1 MDTIY
6 SCRNRAT
13 NEINNEK
20 GCFEVY
26 TITPA
31 GPSFLFAVW
40 VGERFKGNEVSM
52 KKQDNNWIGA
62 FLIVLV
68 LAFVPLIVSAKKYSV
83 GLSDQLWF
91 SSADTSYDFFL
102 YWKGQA
108 LLLLC
113 GILSL
118 YVALK
123 MSISKKDT
131 MVSVDNRYMIPLGVY
146 FLMSLLSTLLSQHR
160 RMAVWGGYEQW
171 EGMLTL
177 GTYVVIMFFSYYLI
191 QGQTEIRIVLY
202 GLLAGVFILSLLGAR
217 QFLGH
222 DFFRTA
228 AGKAVMNFM
237 SDEKLNF
244 TFNFAPGRV
253 YATLYNPNYVG
264 SYVALMLPVTLSLIS
279 FRKRI
284 DALLRNGLAAA
295 TAVFL
300 VIMLFGSESVTG
312 FIGLGAVLVLFT
324 ILMITNIK
332 KHPKIF
338 ASMAAVCILAV
349 TGAVFYNKSIFEY
362 GYNKIMNPMP
372 NHFVVKSM
380 VSREGALEIC
390 TAEDDLLRLVVDVK
404 DGVYTYEAKD
414 EKGSSV
420 EVAKDGESE
429 SVKLLDQ
436 RFEKIQI
443 QETSVEAEGEKQA
456 ALVINTPSV
465 GKSYTVVLKT
475 TSNQNG
481 LSQKNYQI
489 YNPFKKL
496 DGLREIPAV
505 GFEDKMHFASRR
517 GYIWSRTFPLLPKHL
532 LLGSGPNTFVYE
544 FPNDDYVGMKNVG
557 YDGSTVTKPHN
568 MFMQIFV
575 QTGLLSL
582 LAFLALYGFYFA
594 ECMRLY
600 WRRTEYGWLERFGTG
615 LCLGTFG
622 YLVTGLAN
630 DSTVAVAPLYWCLL
644 GVGIAVN
651 RRVAKEEDCFE

>member
-1 MDTIY
+1 
-6 SCRNRAT
+6 
-13 NEINNEK
+13 
-20 GCFEVY
+20 
-26 TITPA
+26 
-31 GPSFLFAVW
+31 
-40 VGERFKGNEVSM
+40 M
-52 KKQDNNWIGA
+52 KKRNKNWIGA
-62 FLIVLV
+62 FLIVLI

-102 YWKGQA
+102 YWKSQA

-118 YVALK
+118 YAALK
-123 MSISKKDT
+123 MTVSKKE
-131 MVSVDNRYMIPLGVY
+131 MMASVDNRYLIPLGVY
-146 FLMSLLSTLLSQHR
+146 FLMSLLSTVLSQNK

-177 GTYVVIMFFSYYLI
+177 GAYVVILFFSCCLI
-191 QGQTEIRIVLY
+191 LGQTEIRILMY

-217 QFLGH
+217 QFLGY
-222 DFFRTA
+222 DFFRTT

-264 SYVALMLPVTLSLIS
+264 SYVALMLPVILSMIS
-279 FRKRI
+279 LRKRI
-284 DALLRNGLAAA
+284 DAVLRSLLAAA

-300 VIMLFGSESVTG
+300 VMMLFGSESVTG
-312 FIGLGAVLVLFT
+312 FIGLGAVLLLFT
-324 ILMITNIK
+324 ILMITKIK
-332 KHPKIF
+332 KHPRIF
-338 ASMAAVCILAV
+338 ASVAVLCILAV
-349 TGAVFYNKSIFEY
+349 TGAVFYNRSIFEY
-362 GYNKIMNPMP
+362 GWNKIMHPTP

-380 VSREGALEIC
+380 ISRGGALEIC
-390 TAEDDLLRLVVDVK
+390 TAEDDMLRLTVDVK
-404 DGVYTYEAKD
+404 DSTYTYKAED
-414 EKGSSV
+414 EKGSPVESV
-420 EVAKDGESE
+420 KDGEGK
-429 SVKLLDQ
+429 SVKFLDQ
-436 RFEKIQI
+436 RFDKIQI
-443 QETSVEAEGEKQA
+443 QETSVEAEGEEQDA
-456 ALVINTPSV
+456 FVVNTPSV
-465 GKSYTVVLKT
+465 GKSYTVAVG
-475 TSNQNG
+475 TSSYQNG
-481 LSQKNYQI
+481 LSQKIYRI

-496 DGLREIPAV
+496 DRLREIPAA
-505 GFEDKMHFASRR
+505 GFEDKLHFASRR
-517 GYIWSRTFPLLPKHL
+517 GYIWSRTFPLLSKHL

-594 ECMRLY
+594 ECMKLY
-600 WRRTEYGWLERFGTG
+600 WKRMEYGWMERFGAG

-644 GVGIAVN
+644 GAGIAVN
-651 RRVAKEEDCFE
+651 RRVAKEEDHFE

>member
-1 MDTIY
+1 M
-6 SCRNRAT
+6 
-13 NEINNEK
+13 
-20 GCFEVY
+20 Y

-68 LAFVPLIVSAKKYSV
+68 LAFVPLLVSAKKYSV

-131 MVSVDNRYMIPLGVY
+131 MVSVGNRYMIPLGVY

-177 GTYVVIMFFSYYLI
+177 GTYVVILFFSYYLI
-191 QGQTEIRIVLY
+191 QGKTEIRIVMY

-264 SYVALMLPVTLSLIS
+264 SYVALMLPVILSLIS

-300 VIMLFGSESVTG
+300 MMMLFGSESVTG

-362 GYNKIMNPMP
+362 GYNKIMNPTP

-404 DGVYTYEAKD
+404 DGVFTYEAKD

-420 EVAKDGESE
+420 EVAQDGESE

-465 GKSYTVVLKT
+465 GKSYTVVVKT

-575 QTGLLSL
+575 QTGFLSL

>member
-1 MDTIY
+1 
-6 SCRNRAT
+6 
-13 NEINNEK
+13 
-20 GCFEVY
+20 
-26 TITPA
+26 
-31 GPSFLFAVW
+31 
-40 VGERFKGNEVSM
+40 M
-52 KKQDNNWIGA
+52 KKRNKNWIGA
-62 FLIVLV
+62 FLIVLI

-102 YWKGQA
+102 YWKSQA

-118 YVALK
+118 YAALK
-123 MSISKKDT
+123 MTISKKE
-131 MVSVDNRYMIPLGVY
+131 MMASVDNRYLIPLGVY
-146 FLMSLLSTLLSQHR
+146 FLMSLLSTVLSQHK

-177 GTYVVIMFFSYYLI
+177 GAYVVILFFSCCLI
-191 QGQTEIRIVLY
+191 LGQTEIRILMY

-217 QFLGH
+217 QFLGY
-222 DFFRTA
+222 DFFRTT

-264 SYVALMLPVTLSLIS
+264 SYVALMLPVILSMIS
-279 FRKRI
+279 LRKRI
-284 DALLRNGLAAA
+284 DAVLRSLLAAA

-300 VIMLFGSESVTG
+300 VMMLLGSESVTG
-312 FIGLGAVLVLFT
+312 FIGLGAVLLLFT
-324 ILMITNIK
+324 ILMITKIK
-332 KHPKIF
+332 KHPRIF
-338 ASMAAVCILAV
+338 ASVAVLCILAV
-349 TGAVFYNKSIFEY
+349 TGAVFYNRSIFEY
-362 GYNKIMNPMP
+362 GWNKIMHPTP

-380 VSREGALEIC
+380 VSRGGALEIC
-390 TAEDDLLRLVVDVK
+390 TAEDDMLRLTVDVK
-404 DGVYTYEAKD
+404 DGTYTYKAED
-414 EKGSSV
+414 EKGSPVESV
-420 EVAKDGESE
+420 KDGEGK
-429 SVKLLDQ
+429 SVKFLDQ
-436 RFEKIQI
+436 RFDKIQI
-443 QETSVEAEGEKQA
+443 QETSVEAEGEEQDA
-456 ALVINTPSV
+456 FVVNTPSV
-465 GKSYTVVLKT
+465 GKSYTVAVG
-475 TSNQNG
+475 TSSYQNG
-481 LSQKNYQI
+481 LSQKIYRI

-496 DGLREIPAV
+496 DRLREIPAA
-505 GFEDKMHFASRR
+505 GFEDKLHFASRR
-517 GYIWSRTFPLLPKHL
+517 GYIWSRTFPLLSKHL

-594 ECMRLY
+594 ECMKLY
-600 WRRTEYGWLERFGTG
+600 WKRMEYGWMERFGAG

-644 GVGIAVN
+644 GAGIAVN
-651 RRVAKEEDCFE
+651 RRVAKEEDHFE

>member
-1 MDTIY
+1 M
-6 SCRNRAT
+6 
-13 NEINNEK
+13 
-20 GCFEVY
+20 Y

-31 GPSFLFAVW
+31 DPSFLFGEG
-40 VGERFKGNEVSM
+40 VGGGFKGNEVSM
-52 KKQDNNWIGA
+52 KKQDKNWIGA

-68 LAFVPLIVSAKKYSV
+68 VAFVPLIVSAKKYSV

-113 GILSL
+113 GLLSL
-118 YVALK
+118 YAALK
-123 MSISKKDT
+123 MTIQKKDA
-131 MVSVDNRYMIPLGVY
+131 MVSMDNRYMIPLGVY
-146 FLMSLLSTLLSQHR
+146 FLMCLLSTLLSQHR

-177 GTYVVIMFFSYYLI
+177 GAYVVILFFSCYLI
-191 QGQTEIRIVLY
+191 QGQTEIRIVMY

-222 DFFRTA
+222 DFFRTT
-228 AGKAVMNFM
+228 AGKAAMNFM

-264 SYVALMLPVTLSLIS
+264 SYVVLMLPVILSMIS
-279 FRKRI
+279 IRKRI
-284 DALLRNGLAAA
+284 DTVLRSIVAAA

-300 VIMLFGSESVTG
+300 IMMLFGSESVTG
-312 FIGLGAVLVLFT
+312 FIGLGAVLALFA

-338 ASMAAVCILAV
+338 ASLAAVCILAV
-349 TGAVFYNKSIFEY
+349 TGAVFYNRSMFEY
-362 GYNKIMNPMP
+362 GWNKIMNPTP

-380 VSREGALEIC
+380 VSHGGALEIC
-390 TAEDDLLRLVVDVK
+390 TAEDDLLRLAVDVK
-404 DGVYTYEAKD
+404 DGAYTYEAKD
-414 EKGSSV
+414 VKGSPV
-420 EVAKDGESE
+420 EVSKDKEGR
-429 SVKLLDQ
+429 SVKFLDQ

-443 QETSVEAEGEKQA
+443 QETSVETEGEKQEA
-456 ALVINTPSV
+456 FVVNTPSV
-465 GKSYTVVLKT
+465 GKSYTVVMET
-475 TSNQNG
+475 ASYQNG
-481 LSQKNYQI
+481 LSQKIYQI

-575 QTGLLSL
+575 QTGLISL

-594 ECMRLY
+594 ECMKLY
-600 WRRTEYGWLERFGTG
+600 WKRTEYGWLERFGTG

-644 GVGIAVN
+644 GAGIAVN
-651 RRVAKEEDCFE
+651 RRVAKEEDHFE

>member
-1 MDTIY
+1 
-6 SCRNRAT
+6 
-13 NEINNEK
+13 
-20 GCFEVY
+20 
-26 TITPA
+26 
-31 GPSFLFAVW
+31 
-40 VGERFKGNEVSM
+40 M
-52 KKQDNNWIGA
+52 KKRNKNWIGA
-62 FLIVLV
+62 FLIVLI

-102 YWKGQA
+102 YWKSQA

-113 GILSL
+113 GVLSL
-118 YVALK
+118 YAAVK
-123 MSISKKDT
+123 MTVSKKD
-131 MVSVDNRYMIPLGVY
+131 MMASVDNRYLIPLGVY
-146 FLMSLLSTLLSQHR
+146 FLMSLLSAVLSQHR
-160 RMAVWGGYEQW
+160 KMAVWGGYEQW

-177 GTYVVIMFFSYYLI
+177 GAYVVILFFSCCLVL
-191 QGQTEIRIVLY
+191 GQTEIRILMY

-217 QFLGH
+217 QFLGY
-222 DFFRTA
+222 DFFRTT

-264 SYVALMLPVTLSLIS
+264 SYVALMLPVILSMIS
-279 FRKRI
+279 LRKRI
-284 DALLRNGLAAA
+284 DAVLRSLLAAA

-300 VIMLFGSESVTG
+300 VMMLFGSESVTG

-338 ASMAAVCILAV
+338 VSVAAVCILAV
-349 TGAVFYNKSIFEY
+349 TGAVFYNRSIFEY
-362 GYNKIMNPMP
+362 GWNKIMHPTP

-380 VSREGALEIC
+380 VSRGGALEIC
-390 TAEDDLLRLVVDVK
+390 TTEDDLLRLAVEVK
-404 DGVYTYEAKD
+404 DGVYTYKAED
-414 EKGSSV
+414 EKGIPV
-420 EVAKDGESE
+420 EAVKDGEGK
-429 SVKLLDQ
+429 SVKFLDQ

-443 QETSVEAEGEKQA
+443 QETSVEAEGEEQDA
-456 ALVINTPSV
+456 FVVNTPSV
-465 GKSYTVVLKT
+465 GKSYTVAVG
-475 TSNQNG
+475 TSSYQNG
-481 LSQKNYQI
+481 LSQKIYRI

-496 DGLREIPAV
+496 DRLREIPAA

-517 GYIWSRTFPLLPKHL
+517 GYIWSRTFPLLSKHL

-557 YDGSTVTKPHN
+557 YDGATVTKPHN

-582 LAFLALYGFYFA
+582 LAFLALYGFYFT

-600 WRRTEYGWLERFGTG
+600 WKRTEYGWMERFGAG

-651 RRVAKEEDCFE
+651 RRVAKEEDHFE

>member
-1 MDTIY
+1 
-6 SCRNRAT
+6 
-13 NEINNEK
+13 
-20 GCFEVY
+20 
-26 TITPA
+26 
-31 GPSFLFAVW
+31 
-40 VGERFKGNEVSM
+40 M
-52 KKQDNNWIGA
+52 KKRNKNWIGA
-62 FLIVLV
+62 FLIVLI

-102 YWKGQA
+102 YWKSQA

-118 YVALK
+118 YAALK
-123 MSISKKDT
+123 MTVSKKE
-131 MVSVDNRYMIPLGVY
+131 MMASVDNRYLIPLGVY
-146 FLMSLLSTLLSQHR
+146 FLMSLLSTVLSQNK

-177 GTYVVIMFFSYYLI
+177 GAYVVILFFSCCLI
-191 QGQTEIRIVLY
+191 LGQTEIRILMY

-217 QFLGH
+217 QFLGY
-222 DFFRTA
+222 DFFRTT

-264 SYVALMLPVTLSLIS
+264 SYVALMLPVILSMIS
-279 FRKRI
+279 LRKRI
-284 DALLRNGLAAA
+284 DAVLRSLLAAA

-300 VIMLFGSESVTG
+300 VMMLFGSESVTG
-312 FIGLGAVLVLFT
+312 FIGLGAVLLLFT
-324 ILMITNIK
+324 ILMITKIK
-332 KHPKIF
+332 KHPRIF
-338 ASMAAVCILAV
+338 ASVAVLCILAV
-349 TGAVFYNKSIFEY
+349 TGAVFYNRSIFEY
-362 GYNKIMNPMP
+362 GWNKIMHPTP

-380 VSREGALEIC
+380 VSRGGALEIC
-390 TAEDDLLRLVVDVK
+390 TAEDDMLRLTVDVK
-404 DGVYTYEAKD
+404 DSTYTYKAED
-414 EKGSSV
+414 EKGSPVESV
-420 EVAKDGESE
+420 KDGEGK
-429 SVKLLDQ
+429 SVKFLDQ
-436 RFEKIQI
+436 RFDKIQI
-443 QETSVEAEGEKQA
+443 QETSVEAEGEEQDA
-456 ALVINTPSV
+456 FVVNTPSV
-465 GKSYTVVLKT
+465 GKSYTVAVG
-475 TSNQNG
+475 TSSYQNG
-481 LSQKNYQI
+481 LSQKIYRI

-496 DGLREIPAV
+496 DRLREIPAA
-505 GFEDKMHFASRR
+505 GFEDKLHFASRR
-517 GYIWSRTFPLLPKHL
+517 GYIWSRTFPLLSKHL

-594 ECMRLY
+594 ECMKLY
-600 WRRTEYGWLERFGTG
+600 WKRTEYGWMERFGAG

-644 GVGIAVN
+644 GAGIAVN
-651 RRVAKEEDCFE
+651 RRVVKEEDHFE

>member
-1 MDTIY
+1 
-6 SCRNRAT
+6 
-13 NEINNEK
+13 
-20 GCFEVY
+20 
-26 TITPA
+26 
-31 GPSFLFAVW
+31 
-40 VGERFKGNEVSM
+40 M
-52 KKQDNNWIGA
+52 KKRNKNWIGA
-62 FLIVLV
+62 FLIVLI

-102 YWKGQA
+102 YWKSQA

-118 YVALK
+118 YAALK
-123 MSISKKDT
+123 MTVSKKE
-131 MVSVDNRYMIPLGVY
+131 MMASVDNRYLIPLGVY
-146 FLMSLLSTLLSQHR
+146 FLMSLLSTVLSQNK

-177 GTYVVIMFFSYYLI
+177 GAYVVILFFSCCLI
-191 QGQTEIRIVLY
+191 LGQTEIRILMY

-217 QFLGH
+217 QFLGY
-222 DFFRTA
+222 DFFRTT

-264 SYVALMLPVTLSLIS
+264 SYVALMLPVILSMIS
-279 FRKRI
+279 LRKRI
-284 DALLRNGLAAA
+284 DAVLRSLLAAA

-300 VIMLFGSESVTG
+300 VMMLFGSESVTG
-312 FIGLGAVLVLFT
+312 FIGLGAVLLLFT
-324 ILMITNIK
+324 ILMITKIK
-332 KHPKIF
+332 KHPRIF
-338 ASMAAVCILAV
+338 ASVAVLCILAV
-349 TGAVFYNKSIFEY
+349 TGAVFYNRSIFEY
-362 GYNKIMNPMP
+362 GWNKIMHPTP

-380 VSREGALEIC
+380 ISRGGALEIC
-390 TAEDDLLRLVVDVK
+390 TAEDDMLRLTVDVK
-404 DGVYTYEAKD
+404 DSTYTYKAED
-414 EKGSSV
+414 EKGSPVESV
-420 EVAKDGESE
+420 KDGEGK
-429 SVKLLDQ
+429 SVKFLDQ
-436 RFEKIQI
+436 RFDKIQI
-443 QETSVEAEGEKQA
+443 QETSVEAEGEEQDA
-456 ALVINTPSV
+456 FVVNTPSV
-465 GKSYTVVLKT
+465 GKSYTVAVG
-475 TSNQNG
+475 TSSYQNG
-481 LSQKNYQI
+481 LSQKIYRI

-496 DGLREIPAV
+496 DRLREIPAA
-505 GFEDKMHFASRR
+505 GFEDKLHFASRR
-517 GYIWSRTFPLLPKHL
+517 GYIWSRTFPLLSKHL

-594 ECMRLY
+594 ECMKLY
-600 WRRTEYGWLERFGTG
+600 WKRTEYGWMERFGAG

-644 GVGIAVN
+644 GAGIAVN
-651 RRVAKEEDCFE
+651 RRVVKEEDHFE

>member
-1 MDTIY
+1 
-6 SCRNRAT
+6 
-13 NEINNEK
+13 
-20 GCFEVY
+20 
-26 TITPA
+26 
-31 GPSFLFAVW
+31 
-40 VGERFKGNEVSM
+40 M
-52 KKQDNNWIGA
+52 KKRNKNWIGA
-62 FLIVLV
+62 FLIVLI

-102 YWKGQA
+102 YWKSQA

-118 YVALK
+118 YAALK
-123 MSISKKDT
+123 MTISKKD
-131 MVSVDNRYMIPLGVY
+131 MMASVDNRYLIPLGVY
-146 FLMSLLSTLLSQHR
+146 FLMSLLSTVLSQHK

-177 GTYVVIMFFSYYLI
+177 GAYVVILFFSCCLI
-191 QGQTEIRIVLY
+191 LGQTEIRILMY

-217 QFLGH
+217 QFLGY
-222 DFFRTA
+222 DFFRTT

-264 SYVALMLPVTLSLIS
+264 SYVALMLPVILSMIS
-279 FRKRI
+279 LRKRI
-284 DALLRNGLAAA
+284 DAVLRSLLAAA

-300 VIMLFGSESVTG
+300 VMMLFGSESVTG
-312 FIGLGAVLVLFT
+312 FIGLGAVLLLFT
-324 ILMITNIK
+324 ILMITKIK
-332 KHPKIF
+332 KHPRIF
-338 ASMAAVCILAV
+338 ASVAVLCILAV
-349 TGAVFYNKSIFEY
+349 TGAVFYNRSIFEY
-362 GYNKIMNPMP
+362 GWNKIMHPTP

-380 VSREGALEIC
+380 ISRGGALEIC
-390 TAEDDLLRLVVDVK
+390 TAEDDMLRLTVDVK
-404 DGVYTYEAKD
+404 DGTYTYKAED
-414 EKGSSV
+414 EKGSPVESV
-420 EVAKDGESE
+420 KDGEGK
-429 SVKLLDQ
+429 SVKFLDQ
-436 RFEKIQI
+436 RFDKIQI
-443 QETSVEAEGEKQA
+443 QETSVEAEGEEQDA
-456 ALVINTPSV
+456 FVVNTPSV
-465 GKSYTVVLKT
+465 GKSYTVAVG
-475 TSNQNG
+475 TSSYQNR
-481 LSQKNYQI
+481 LSQKIYRI

-496 DGLREIPAV
+496 DRLREIPAA
-505 GFEDKMHFASRR
+505 GFEDKLHFASRR
-517 GYIWSRTFPLLPKHL
+517 GYIWSRTFPLLSKHL

-594 ECMRLY
+594 ECMKLY
-600 WRRTEYGWLERFGTG
+600 WKRTEYGWMERFGAG

-644 GVGIAVN
+644 GAGIAVN
-651 RRVAKEEDCFE
+651 RRVVKEEDHFE

>member
-1 MDTIY
+1 MY
-6 SCRNRAT
+6 T
-13 NEINNEK
+13 N
-20 GCFEVY
+20 
-26 TITPA
+26 TPA
-31 GPSFLFAVW
+31 DPSFLL
-40 VGERFKGNEVSM
+40 GESIGGQFKRNEVSM

-62 FLIVLV
+62 FLIILV

-113 GILSL
+113 GLLSL

-123 MSISKKDT
+123 MTISKKD
-131 MVSVDNRYMIPLGVY
+131 MMASVDNRYLIPMGVY
-146 FLMSLLSTLLSQHR
+146 FLMSLLSALLSQHR

-177 GTYVVIMFFSYYLI
+177 GAYVVILFFSCCLI
-191 QGQTEIRIVLY
+191 LGRTEIRIVMY

-237 SDEKLNF
+237 NDEKLNF

-264 SYVALMLPVTLSLIS
+264 SYVALMLPVILSMIS
-279 FRKRI
+279 FQKRI
-284 DALLRNGLAAA
+284 VALLRSVLAAA

-300 VIMLFGSESVTG
+300 VMMLFGSESVTG

-338 ASMAAVCILAV
+338 ASVAVVCILAV

-362 GYNKIMNPMP
+362 GYNKIMNPTP

-380 VSREGALEIC
+380 VSRGGALEIC
-390 TAEDDLLRLVVDVK
+390 TAEDDMLRLTVDVK
-404 DGVYTYEAKD
+404 DGTYTYKAED
-414 EKGSSV
+414 EKGSPV
-420 EVAKDGESE
+420 EAAQDGEGK
-429 SVKLLDQ
+429 SVKFLDQ
-436 RFEKIQI
+436 RFDKIQI
-443 QETSVEAEGEKQA
+443 QETSVEAEGEEQDA
-456 ALVINTPSV
+456 FVVNTPSV
-465 GKSYTVVLKT
+465 GKSYTVAVG
-475 TSNQNG
+475 TSSYQNG
-481 LSQKNYQI
+481 LSQKIYRI

-496 DGLREIPAV
+496 DRLREIPAA
-505 GFEDKMHFASRR
+505 GFEDKLHFASRR

>member
-1 MDTIY
+1 
-6 SCRNRAT
+6 
-13 NEINNEK
+13 
-20 GCFEVY
+20 
-26 TITPA
+26 
-31 GPSFLFAVW
+31 
-40 VGERFKGNEVSM
+40 M
-52 KKQDNNWIGA
+52 KKRNKNWIGA
-62 FLIVLV
+62 FLIVLI

-102 YWKGQA
+102 YWKSQA

-118 YVALK
+118 YAALK
-123 MSISKKDT
+123 MTISKKD
-131 MVSVDNRYMIPLGVY
+131 MMASVDNRYLIPLGVY
-146 FLMSLLSTLLSQHR
+146 FLMSLLSTVLSQHK

-177 GTYVVIMFFSYYLI
+177 GAYVVILFFSCCLI
-191 QGQTEIRIVLY
+191 LGQTEIRILMY

-217 QFLGH
+217 QFLGY
-222 DFFRTA
+222 DFFRTT

-264 SYVALMLPVTLSLIS
+264 SYVALMLPVILSMIS
-279 FRKRI
+279 LRKRI
-284 DALLRNGLAAA
+284 DAVLRSLLAAA

-300 VIMLFGSESVTG
+300 VMMLLGSESVTG
-312 FIGLGAVLVLFT
+312 FIGLGAVLLLFT
-324 ILMITNIK
+324 ILMITKIK
-332 KHPKIF
+332 KHPRIF
-338 ASMAAVCILAV
+338 ASVAVLCILAV
-349 TGAVFYNKSIFEY
+349 TGAVFYNRSIFEY
-362 GYNKIMNPMP
+362 GWNKIMHPTP

-380 VSREGALEIC
+380 VSRGGALEIC
-390 TAEDDLLRLVVDVK
+390 TAEDDMLRLTVDVK
-404 DGVYTYEAKD
+404 DGTYTYKAED
-414 EKGSSV
+414 EKGSPVESV
-420 EVAKDGESE
+420 KDGEGK
-429 SVKLLDQ
+429 SVKFLDQ
-436 RFEKIQI
+436 RFDKIQI
-443 QETSVEAEGEKQA
+443 QETSVEAEREEQDA
-456 ALVINTPSV
+456 FVVNTPSV
-465 GKSYTVVLKT
+465 GKSYTVAVG
-475 TSNQNG
+475 TSSYQNG
-481 LSQKNYQI
+481 LSQKIYRI

-496 DGLREIPAV
+496 DRLREIPAA
-505 GFEDKMHFASRR
+505 GFEDKLHFASRR
-517 GYIWSRTFPLLPKHL
+517 GYIWSRTFPLLSKHL

-594 ECMRLY
+594 ECMKLY
-600 WRRTEYGWLERFGTG
+600 WKRMEYGWMERFGAG

-644 GVGIAVN
+644 GAGIAVN
-651 RRVAKEEDCFE
+651 RRVAKEEDHFE

>member
-1 MDTIY
+1 
-6 SCRNRAT
+6 
-13 NEINNEK
+13 
-20 GCFEVY
+20 
-26 TITPA
+26 
-31 GPSFLFAVW
+31 
-40 VGERFKGNEVSM
+40 
-52 KKQDNNWIGA
+52 
-62 FLIVLV
+62 
-68 LAFVPLIVSAKKYSV
+68 
-83 GLSDQLWF
+83 
-91 SSADTSYDFFL
+91 
-102 YWKGQA
+102 
-108 LLLLC
+108 
-113 GILSL
+113 
-118 YVALK
+118 
-123 MSISKKDT
+123 
-131 MVSVDNRYMIPLGVY
+131 
-146 FLMSLLSTLLSQHR
+146 
-160 RMAVWGGYEQW
+160 
-171 EGMLTL
+171 
-177 GTYVVIMFFSYYLI
+177 
-191 QGQTEIRIVLY
+191 
-202 GLLAGVFILSLLGAR
+202 
-217 QFLGH
+217 
-222 DFFRTA
+222 
-228 AGKAVMNFM
+228 MNFM
-237 SDEKLNF
+237 NDEKLNF

-264 SYVALMLPVTLSLIS
+264 SYVALMLPVILSMVS

-284 DALLRNGLAAA
+284 VAVLRSVLAAA

-300 VIMLFGSESVTG
+300 VMMLFGSESVTG

-332 KHPKIF
+332 KHPQIF
-338 ASMAAVCILAV
+338 ASVAVVGILAV

-362 GYNKIMNPMP
+362 GYNKIMNPTP

-380 VSREGALEIC
+380 VSREGALEVC
-390 TAEDDLLRLVVDVK
+390 TAEDDLLRLAVDVK
-404 DGVYTYEAKD
+404 DGAYTYEAED
-414 EKGSSV
+414 GKGSPV
-420 EVAKDGESE
+420 EAAQDGEGT
-429 SVKLLDQ
+429 VKFLDK
-436 RFEKIQI
+436 RFEKILI

-456 ALVINTPSV
+456 AFVVNTPSV
-465 GKSYTVVLKT
+465 GKSYTVVVET
-475 TSNQNG
+475 ASSQNG
-481 LSQKNYQI
+481 LNQKNYQI

-496 DGLREIPAV
+496 DGLREIQAV

-532 LLGSGPNTFVYE
+532 LLGSGPSTFVYE

-600 WRRTEYGWLERFGTG
+600 WRRTKYGWLERFGTG

>member
-1 MDTIY
+1 MY
-6 SCRNRAT
+6 T
-13 NEINNEK
+13 N
-20 GCFEVY
+20 
-26 TITPA
+26 TPA
-31 GPSFLFAVW
+31 DPSFLF
-40 VGERFKGNEVSM
+40 GESIGGQFKRNEVSM
-52 KKQDNNWIGA
+52 KKRDNNWIGA

-68 LAFVPLIVSAKKYSV
+68 LAFVPLLVSAKKYSV

-177 GTYVVIMFFSYYLI
+177 GTYVVILFFSYYLI
-191 QGQTEIRIVLY
+191 QGQTEIRIVMY

-264 SYVALMLPVTLSLIS
+264 SYVALMLPVILSLIS

-300 VIMLFGSESVTG
+300 VMMLFGSESVTG

-362 GYNKIMNPMP
+362 GYNKIMNPTP

-404 DGVYTYEAKD
+404 DGVFTYEAKD